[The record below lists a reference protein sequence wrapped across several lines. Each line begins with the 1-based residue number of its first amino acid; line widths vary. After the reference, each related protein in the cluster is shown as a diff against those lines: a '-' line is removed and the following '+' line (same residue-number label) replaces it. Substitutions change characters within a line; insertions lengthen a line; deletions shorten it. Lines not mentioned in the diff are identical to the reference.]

1 MYFISLQWFILY
13 NFQISFFQDTNL
25 RPILKTD
32 LLILTFTFF
41 KIVNEIENVSIVNVV
56 FDITYNDSNFYMI
69 IA

>member
-32 LLILTFTFF
+32 ISILTFTFF
-41 KIVNEIENVSIVNVV
+41 
-56 FDITYNDSNFYMI
+56 
-69 IA
+69 